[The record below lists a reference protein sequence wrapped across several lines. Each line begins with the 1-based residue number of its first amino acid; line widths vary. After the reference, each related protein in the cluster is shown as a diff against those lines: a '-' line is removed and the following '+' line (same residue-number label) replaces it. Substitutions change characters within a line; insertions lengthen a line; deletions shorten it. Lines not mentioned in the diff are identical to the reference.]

1 MNHKRKIIGIV
12 LLSAGLATQ
21 AVGSPTIAPDAKQ
34 PKARLELRSS
44 LYQAGEVKA
53 KADIGRFRAL
63 CDSQGYPLVGNVAN
77 KGMRYDVASFCADV
91 RTTLKK
97 TKA

>member
-21 AVGSPTIAPDAKQ
+21 ASASPNVASDDKQ
-34 PKARLELRSS
+34 PKARIELRAS

-53 KADIGRFRAL
+53 KAEMGRFRAL
-63 CDSQGYPLVGNVAN
+63 CDAQGYPLVGNVAN
-77 KGMRYDVASFCADV
+77 KGMRYDVASFCTDV
-91 RTTLKK
+91 RTALKK